1 MEFSLNWL
9 RLISVW
15 VSPVHEWSALPATL
29 NPVEEADRMNAEFLL
44 FRAVTASV
52 VPVARHLKEFGPQQ
66 AHPEGRHAC
75 QI

>member
-1 MEFSLNWL
+1 
-9 RLISVW
+9 
-15 VSPVHEWSALPATL
+15 
-29 NPVEEADRMNAEFLL
+29 MNAEFLL

-75 QI
+75 QIEFRILITNIIYKEKNTFSMLVFWFVNMVY